1 MGFGDVTLMAVVGAA
16 VGPKRALLTIF
27 IAAVLAPIVLLAIV
41 YPLSSRGLAD
51 DRGQTELELE
61 NSSGWRKKELPF
73 GVFLAPAA
81 LIALLFGDAM
91 IGWYLR
97 ISGL

>member
-1 MGFGDVTLMAVVGAA
+1 
-16 VGPKRALLTIF
+16 
-27 IAAVLAPIVLLAIV
+27 VLAPVVLLGIV

-51 DRGQTELELE
+51 TGGQTELPLE
-61 NSSGWRKKELPF
+61 ATSGWSKRELPF

-81 LIALLFGDAM
+81 LIALLCGDAI

-97 ISGL
+97 VSGL